1 MSYHVQ
7 ALILMT
13 KDINLK
19 SLEAFQAIINTGSA
33 TAAAHE
39 LGITQSGVSRL
50 LASLEEHV
58 GYQLFYREKG
68 RLVPS
73 EEALAL
79 TKEIELALTSV
90 ERVSLLAK
98 NIFDNDLGTL
108 KIVAPNSFIAGPLAD
123 VVASFLVKHPNVT
136 IDLKTNSPATAREMV
151 AHRSVD
157 CGFIQFPESHPGLLC
172 QSLISGDTVCAVPT
186 THPLSQKKQLKVK
199 DLKGERLILLGKGR
213 QSRATIEEVFRQA
226 RIPMKVKIETQT
238 VAIACSFV
246 KRNLGIALVNGL
258 LAEQYCDDD
267 MVLLPF
273 SPALNHQYGFIS
285 SAHAPMSRL
294 AQAFYQHCIAY
305 FESKT
310 P

>member
-1 MSYHVQ
+1 M
-7 ALILMT
+7 

-19 SLEAFQAIINTGSA
+19 SLEAFQAIIQTGSA
-33 TAAAHE
+33 TAAASE

-50 LASLEEHV
+50 LSALEEHV

-68 RLVPS
+68 RLIPS
-73 EEALAL
+73 EEALSL

-98 NIFDNDLGTL
+98 NIFDSDLGNL

-123 VVASFLVKHPNVT
+123 VISGFIEKHPNVT

-157 CGFIQFPESHPGLLC
+157 CGFIQFPETHPGLSCVPLI
-172 QSLISGDTVCAVPT
+172 QSNTVCAVPKS
-186 THPLSQKKQLKVK
+186 HPLAKRKRLKIE
-199 DLKGERLILLGKGR
+199 DLRGQDLILLGKGR
-213 QSRATIEEVFRQA
+213 ESRMTIDEKFKAA
-226 RIPMKVKIETQT
+226 RVPMKIKIETQT

-246 KRNLGIALVNGL
+246 KRSLGIALVNGL
-258 LAEQYCDDD
+258 LAEQYNDDG

-273 SPALNHQYGFIS
+273 SPSITHQYGFIS

-294 AQAFYQHCIAY
+294 TTAFYQHCLEY
-305 FESKT
+305 FN
-310 P
+310 